1 MIVFTFRI
9 QINSKYEYAQGELQ
23 TLHRGLRRGKTPQ
36 KHQEGG
42 GKPAKNGGRLKP
54 AAGKKRPRQT
64 AGQNKKCLPSHKYGF
79 PYPPNAKTGILGWN
93 DAKNEFYKFNLCLYT

>member
-1 MIVFTFRI
+1 MNT
-9 QINSKYEYAQGELQ
+9 
-23 TLHRGLRRGKTPQ
+23 RRVNYKPCTGASGAARRRKNIRRAAASPQ
-36 KHQEGG
+36 RTAAASNRQ
-42 GKPAKNGGRLKP
+42 PA
-54 AAGKKRPRQT
+54 KKRPRQT